1 MTGETSRLWVKV
13 VVAITSPSYRA
24 LAGLGDGLG
33 AARTEAAGRGTR
45 ASAPAQPST
54 GEPQPSRD
62 TSQVRQAA

>member
-24 LAGLGDGLG
+24 LAGLGDLG